1 MQTYDDFYFIF
12 LTFDTI
18 ESLQFH
24 FILEFKILKLSFWL
38 NFMSKKKAEI

>member
-12 LTFDTI
+12 SLLTI
-18 ESLQFH
+18 ESLQIH
-24 FILEFKILKLSFWL
+24 FILEFKILKFSFWL